1 MSECNIRLSGVF
13 KSYTKAPNGLV
24 YDYRVSDSAVRLYEI
39 MLDFQFKQAFVSG
52 ELLARK
58 LKNKNG
64 EAASISRVRR
74 LIRELKQT
82 GWLYVSEQK
91 VYHKDTGAVK
101 TIAQYVLFAYS
112 ASAPK
117 SNAQLLEEQAAEI
130 AKEQEDMKN
139 YNGYQPSIGK
149 GFDNFDNIAAELEEQ
164 IATGIIAPIPIPQ
177 VAQEQAAEVAAEL
190 QEMIAWA
197 EGKIG
202 HAFSEARKQAIAR
215 AWASNKLDA
224 RGMVNTIVSIELAS
238 KQS

>member
-117 SNAQLLEEQAAEI
+117 SNAQLLEERAAEI
-130 AKEQEDMKN
+130 AKEQEDMKD

-149 GFDNFDNIAAELEEQ
+149 GFDNFDNIAAELQEQ
-164 IATGIIAPIPIPQ
+164 IATGELAPIPIPQ
-177 VAQEQAAEVAAEL
+177 VAQEQAAEVTAEL

-197 EGKIG
+197 EGKVG
-202 HAFSEARKQAIAR
+202 YAFSEARKQAIAR
-215 AWASNKLDA
+215 TWASNKLDA
-224 RGMVNTIVSIELAS
+224 RGMLNTIVSTELAS